1 VAKADPFRP
10 SRSVSSAQAMRR
22 PVAMIAHA
30 YYDEDPRVRR
40 EAEALTSTGREVDVF
55 ALRRPEDPPLGT
67 RRGVRI
73 HRLDIQRRQ
82 GAPLH
87 AYLREYIAFLWLAAR
102 ALTAAHRR
110 RRYGAVQVHTI
121 PDFLVFAAVPLKLA
135 GVPVILDLHEA
146 MPEFFRSRFPRAA
159 NGLTTALL
167 SFQEV
172 VSLRLADAVITV
184 NEPLSERF
192 RALGVPLER
201 ITVVHNSP
209 SLDLFDARHHHH
221 REFMEDGSLRLVY
234 AGALTPNYELDV
246 LLDAVAVITRQRPT
260 LSLHLDVYGRG
271 DSEPALRRQAEALGL
286 NGAVT
291 FHGRVP
297 LEDMAAAIARV
308 DVGLAPIRRNAQTEL
323 SLPTKLLEYA
333 AMGKPAVA
341 SDLATVSQYLGDD
354 AVATYRAGDSDDLAR
369 AVLGLV
375 EDAANRTRRL
385 ERSMARLGRLSWEH
399 EAAVYVALIDRL
411 VRDR

>member
-1 VAKADPFRP
+1 
-10 SRSVSSAQAMRR
+10 MRR

-40 EAEALTSTGREVDVF
+40 EAEALTSSGREVDVF
-55 ALRRPEDPPLGT
+55 ALRRLEDPPQGT

-73 HRLDIQRRQ
+73 HRLDVQRRQ
-82 GAPLH
+82 GAPLR
-87 AYLREYIAFLWLAAR
+87 AYLLEYVAFLWLAAR
-102 ALTAAHRR
+102 ALAAAHRR
-110 RRYGAVQVHTI
+110 RRYGAVQIHTI
-121 PDFLVFAAVPLKLA
+121 PDFLIFAAVPLKLA

-159 NGLTTALL
+159 NGVTTALL
-167 SFQEV
+167 SLQEV

-184 NEPLSERF
+184 NEPLRERF
-192 RALGVPLER
+192 RNLGVPFER

-209 SLDLFDARHHHH
+209 SVDLFDADRH
-221 REFMEDGSLRLVY
+221 RRRGFMEDGSLRLVY

-246 LLDAVAVITRQRPT
+246 LLDAVALIGRQRPT

-271 DSEPALRRQAEALGL
+271 DSELDLRRQAEMLGL
-286 NGAVT
+286 DRAVT

-297 LEDMAAAIARV
+297 LEDMAAAIAQV
-308 DVGLAPIRRNAQTEL
+308 DVGVAPIRRNAQTEL
-323 SLPTKLLEYA
+323 SLPTKILEYA

-341 SDLATVSQYLGDD
+341 SDLATVSQYLGNDV
-354 AVATYRAGDSDDLAR
+354 VASYRAGDPDDLAR
-369 AVLGLV
+369 AFLELV
-375 EDAANRTRRL
+375 DDPANRTRRL
-385 ERSMARLGRLSWEH
+385 ARSMARLDELSWEH

-411 VRDR
+411 ARDR